1 MIASLSKIKSGKAT
15 GGFVRSQHVFL
26 GSPKFASH
34 LNILFN
40 GLVQHNYVP
49 REFLNGTVTHVV
61 KDRDVDKNENIDLF
75 YSRISFLNF

>member
-26 GSPKFASH
+26 GSPK
-34 LNILFN
+34 LTRLFN